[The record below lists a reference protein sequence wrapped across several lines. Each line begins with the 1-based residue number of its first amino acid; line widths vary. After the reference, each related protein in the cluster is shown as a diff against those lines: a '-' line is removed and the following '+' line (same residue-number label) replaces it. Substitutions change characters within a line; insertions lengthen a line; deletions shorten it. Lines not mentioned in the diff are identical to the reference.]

1 MNNDRIEKQVL
12 LRAPRT
18 RVWRALTDSEQFG
31 QWFGVKMH
39 GPFAAGAR
47 VTGKI
52 TIKNYDHLDFEI
64 VIDRMEPETFFS
76 WRWHPYAIDPKM
88 DYSTEPM
95 TLVEFT
101 LDETPDGTL
110 LKVVE
115 SGFEGVPLARRFDAF
130 RGNEGGWEQ
139 QMKQIANYVGQAA

>member
-1 MNNDRIEKQVL
+1 
-12 LRAPRT
+12 
-18 RVWRALTDSEQFG
+18 
-31 QWFGVKMH
+31 MH

-101 LDETPDGTL
+101 LDGTPDGTL

-130 RGNEGGWEQ
+130 QGNEGGWEQ